1 MGTKLKWLEEVET
14 RETDRVCEFIMM
26 LQNRI
31 TGHLWIVIRHQLNF
45 ENEQGTADPVGDPIH
60 LPFATTLIGQRLL
73 TA

>member
-1 MGTKLKWLEEVET
+1 M
-14 RETDRVCEFIMM
+14 I

-45 ENEQGTADPVGDPIH
+45 ENEQGTTDPVGGPIR